1 MTIPLPPP
9 LSNLVARAQSLSLRF
24 DRGYDGY
31 EQDKAWQHHKA
42 DRDGGKE
49 GKTTFLN
56 HFAQTFNEHPQE
68 PFNAF
73 VKRRADALAPLKPVP
88 RTSTSGLIV
97 GIGRWN
103 PVEVGFTFDRLSGC
117 PFLPGSSVKGL
128 LRAAAELVASGDL
141 QGDRQFWQR
150 EGVIAR
156 IFGEGAEDAEAKRA
170 TFSFYDAFPT
180 KWPKLEVDVM
190 TPHHSKYYD
199 GANPT
204 APDWD
209 EPVPVHFLRIGA
221 GTPFA
226 FWFGPRAEAGTN
238 EGDRQ
243 ALESLLTTALDW
255 LGAGAKTS
263 SGYGWF
269 DGAAHPAPAGQMP
282 PPPPEAIVW
291 TAAVIEWV
299 PGSGT
304 IRALHEKASA
314 ESRDQQIIQSLPA
327 HVLTQLKVKR
337 MRLPATVHV
346 RQMGAQYFAIVKIEP
361 VG

>member
-1 MTIPLPPP
+1 MSIPLPPP
-9 LSNLVARAQSLSLRF
+9 LGNLVARAKSLSLRF
-24 DRGYDGY
+24 DRGFDGY
-31 EQDKAWQHHKA
+31 DDQKSWQIRKAT
-42 DRDGGKE
+42 REGGKDGRTE
-49 GKTTFLN
+49 FLN
-56 HFAQTFNEHPQE
+56 QFVATFNEHPKE

-73 VKRRADALAPLKPVP
+73 VKRRADALAPLKPVH
-88 RTSTSGLIV
+88 RTSTSALIV

-117 PFLPGSSVKGL
+117 PLLPGSSIKGL
-128 LRAAAELVASGDL
+128 LRAAAELVANGDL
-141 QGDRQFWQR
+141 QGDRLFWKG

-156 IFGEGAEDAEAKRA
+156 IFGEGAEDAKAKRA

-180 KWPKLEVDVM
+180 KWPALEVDVM
-190 TPHHSKYYD
+190 TPHHGKYYD
-199 GANPT
+199 GTNLT

-209 EPVPVHFLRIGA
+209 EPVPVHFLRIEA

-269 DGAAHPAPAGQMP
+269 DGAAHAAPQGPRPA
-282 PPPPEAIVW
+282 PPPEAIVW
-291 TAAVIEWV
+291 EGTVIEWV

-314 ESRDQQIIQSLPA
+314 ETRDQQIITSLPA
-327 HVLTQLKVKR
+327 HVITQLKVQRK
-337 MRLPATVHV
+337 RLPAIVHV
-346 RQMGAQYFAIVKIEP
+346 RPVGTQYFVIVKIEP
-361 VG
+361 GG